1 MVQGFQLLTLP
12 GQPHHQ
18 ITADLLGIKR
28 MHRLTQRQHHIIRH
42 IRRRIHRLLA
52 GKQQL
57 PLQPPRRRGLRIN
70 TTYPTQPKPLRLGL
84 RPQIHVD
91 KLRCWLRYLRK
102 LRQRRIL
109 VGRRQPKPG
118 RQFPRQP
125 PGRQRIATIR
135 GNIHIKNRVIQAQH
149 LPGIRT
155 RLPRIQR
162 ENTRR
167 PGGEP
172 QLRSGTNHTLRHVT
186 IRLPRRNLETT
197 RQHRPRQRHHHN
209 VAHRKILGATN
220 NILHLIRPHQHL
232 AVADRLL
239 KLRQLLDGDHPAQHQ
254 WAGGFRNRL
263 VSFGLKPHLHIHGIQ
278 LRRSHTSE
286 TWKQTLNPTLSNK
299 HYPNISFMPGFRKV
313 Q

>member
-1 MVQGFQLLTLP
+1 
-12 GQPHHQ
+12 
-18 ITADLLGIKR
+18 

-70 TTYPTQPKPLRLGL
+70 AAYSTHPKPLRLGL
-84 RPQIHVD
+84 RPQLHAN
-91 KLRCWLRYLRK
+91 KLRCWLRHLWK

-109 VGRRQPKPG
+109 IGRRQPKPG

-125 PGRQRIATIR
+125 PGRQRIAAIR
-135 GNIHIKNRVIQAQH
+135 GDIHVKNRVIQAQH
-149 LPGIRT
+149 RPSIRT

-172 QLRSGTNHTLRHVT
+172 QLRRGTNHALRHAT

-197 RQHRPRQRHHHN
+197 RQHRPWQRHHHN
-209 VAHRKILGATN
+209 VTHRKILGATN
-220 NILHLIRPHQHL
+220 NILHLILPHQHL

-239 KLRQLLDGDHPAQHQ
+239 KLRQLLNGYHPAQHQ
-254 WAGGFRNRL
+254 RAGGFRNRFVPL
-263 VSFGLKPHLHIHGIQ
+263 GLKSHLHIHCVQ
-278 LRRSHTSE
+278 LRRSHTGE
-286 TWKQTLNPTLSNK
+286 IRKQTLNPTLSNK